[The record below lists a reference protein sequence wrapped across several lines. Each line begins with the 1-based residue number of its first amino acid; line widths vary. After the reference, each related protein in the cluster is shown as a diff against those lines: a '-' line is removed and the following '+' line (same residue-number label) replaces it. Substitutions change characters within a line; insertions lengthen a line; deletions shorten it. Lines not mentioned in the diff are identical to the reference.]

1 MPCPT
6 QRPSAQ
12 QFRSPSDGSLHASK
26 LWVAERSV
34 EEAAPALIALPAL
47 QQGSRPSLQLC
58 AGKTLP
64 AQSSTASTEQRGQP
78 SRKHG
83 GAILWHPTLLTPGPS
98 DAHGLFPSMGKEQQR
113 ADPKEGTMVSNSSS
127 LRHLNISQGLSTAP
141 PCLLLQGPGSYLVH
155 VARHGNEPVAPTV
168 PAAIPS
174 MEGSWAASGA
184 GDWEI
189 CFLFCL
195 L

>member
-64 AQSSTASTEQRGQP
+64 AQSSAGSPVGNTVVPSSGTRPCSPRGQVMRVGF
-78 SRKHG
+78 SHR
-83 GAILWHPTLLTPGPS
+83 WERSNSELTPRKG
-98 DAHGLFPSMGKEQQR
+98 R
-113 ADPKEGTMVSNSSS
+113 W
-127 LRHLNISQGLSTAP
+127 SQTA
-141 PCLLLQGPGSYLVH
+141 
-155 VARHGNEPVAPTV
+155 
-168 PAAIPS
+168 AAC
-174 MEGSWAASGA
+174 
-184 GDWEI
+184 DT
-189 CFLFCL
+189 
-195 L
+195 